1 MKIKLSSASIFGFDF
16 LLFISVQI
24 LMVIGIFFIYSS
36 GVNSNGVIVSTEY
49 IKQIIWVISGD
60 ILLLTV
66 SFLDYKVFKTLAPW
80 LYFIVM
86 LLLVLTSVF
95 GQVVNG
101 SRSWLGIGALG
112 IQPSEI
118 SKLFTILFLSSYLED
133 NQNSIKSLRTF
144 VTAFIIAILPMF
156 LILSQPDLGT
166 AMVFIPI
173 FVVMMFMAGGKSRYI
188 MFLLATG
195 ILTIIFSMY
204 PYYTMYISKSGINSI
219 VLFTDQSV
227 MTVISVAIAT
237 LIIISITGYFFTR
250 KSYFYIFSYILTS
263 TGISYI
269 FSFLG
274 RKFLKEYQI
283 MRLIVFL
290 DPQVDPRGSGWNIIQ
305 SVTAV
310 GSGGAFGKGYLQGT
324 QSHYRYLPEQSTDF
338 IFSII
343 SEEIGFMGNL
353 LIVLLFSIIF
363 WRCINIILKS
373 KDLFGSLIA
382 SGMIGMIFFHFMINI
397 GMAIGIMP
405 ITGIPLVFL
414 SYGGSSLWTVLFG
427 IGILLSVYHRRYKN
441 VN

>member
-1 MKIKLSSASIFGFDF
+1 MI
-16 LLFISVQI
+16 
-24 LMVIGIFFIYSS
+24 IGVFFIYSS
-36 GVNSNGVIVSTEY
+36 GVNSNGVVVSTEY
-49 IKQIIWVISGD
+49 IKQIVWVISGD
-60 ILLLTV
+60 ILLLIV
-66 SFLDYKVFKTLAPW
+66 SFLDYKIFKAISPW
-80 LYFIVM
+80 LYFIALI
-86 LLLVLTSVF
+86 LLALTATF

-101 SRSWLGIGALG
+101 SRSWIGIGSLG

-118 SKLFTILFLSSYLED
+118 SKLTTILFLSSYLED
-133 NQNSIKSLRTF
+133 NRNSIQSIRTF
-144 VTAFIIAILPMF
+144 IVAFIIILLPMG
-156 LILSQPDLGT
+156 LVLVQPDLGT

-173 FVVMMFMAGGKSRYI
+173 FIIMMFMAGGKSRYLI
-188 MFLLATG
+188 FLISTG
-195 ILTIIFSMY
+195 ILTILFSMY
-204 PYYTMYISKSGINSI
+204 PYYSMFISKTESNSI
-219 VLFTDQSV
+219 ILFTDQKI
-227 MTVISVAIAT
+227 MT
-237 LIIISITGYFFTR
+237 IISLAMAAIVIISLLGYFLTR
-250 KSYFYIFSYILTS
+250 KGYFYLISSFLTI
-263 TGISYI
+263 TGISYVL
-269 FSFLG
+269 SFFA
-274 RKFLKEYQI
+274 RRVLKEYQV

-353 LIVLLFSIIF
+353 LIILLFSIIF

-373 KDLFGSLIA
+373 RDLFGSLIA
-382 SGMIGMIFFHFMINI
+382 SGLVGMIFFHFMINI

-414 SYGGSSLWTVLFG
+414 SYGGSSLWTILFG